1 MLILGLETQQ
11 GVTHR
16 AGHGF
21 SSVVSGSDGRC
32 GQVIYEVT
40 ESALAQPEVA
50 PRYCN
55 VQCRNCGEALNL
67 HTVTP

>member
-11 GVTHR
+11 WVTHR
-16 AGHGF
+16 AGRRF
-21 SSVVSGSDGRC
+21 SSVVSGSDWRC
-32 GQVIYEVT
+32 GEVIYEVT

-55 VQCRNCGEALNL
+55 VQCRNCGKTLNI